1 LGGGSGWG
9 RCRGGRASTPLPTS
23 LPKVAGNFC
32 TCSSV
37 YKCARV
43 CALCVLFV
51 LESTRLS
58 LSFWFCFSQFDSLSC
73 SAVSNQRE
81 RAPSWSYALSFPL
94 FAETAAV
101 SFQSFPLPRYFP
113 LNSVRSC
120 SLPLFWFVFY
130 FPCGRAAAHCAIS
143 LSHPIEVG

>member
-1 LGGGSGWG
+1 VGGAGAVEVVRRRLCRR
-9 RCRGGRASTPLPTS
+9 RCPKLPAIFAHAALFTS
-23 LPKVAGNFC
+23 V
-32 TCSSV
+32 
-37 YKCARV
+37 RV
-43 CALCVLFV
+43 CVLCAFCLCW
-51 LESTRLS
+51 RARGS